1 MRPSRNTFQKISIPK
16 TADGCSPTI
25 TSSFG
30 EGVGVTNLLDVG
42 HFPKGGGTLYHP
54 IMKKKIL
61 INPDS
66 GGASRT
72 IMANYYKSGIANFIR
87 TDGRAANAVLII
99 TKL

>member
-1 MRPSRNTFQKISIPK
+1 MQSNHHIVLRGRSWCNQPIRCWALP
-16 TADGCSPTI
+16 
-25 TSSFG
+25 
-30 EGVGVTNLLDVG
+30 E
-42 HFPKGGGTLYHP
+42 GGGTLYHP

-72 IMANYYKSGIANFIR
+72 IKANYYKSGIANFIR

>member
-42 HFPKGGGTLYHP
+42 HFPKGGYFISP
-54 IMKKKIL
+54 DYEEKD
-61 INPDS
+61 INQP
-66 GGASRT
+66 
-72 IMANYYKSGIANFIR
+72 
-87 TDGRAANAVLII
+87 
-99 TKL
+99 

>member
-1 MRPSRNTFQKISIPK
+1 
-16 TADGCSPTI
+16 
-25 TSSFG
+25 
-30 EGVGVTNLLDVG
+30 
-42 HFPKGGGTLYHP
+42 
-54 IMKKKIL
+54 MKKKIL

-72 IMANYYKSGIANFIR
+72 IKANYYKSGIANFIR